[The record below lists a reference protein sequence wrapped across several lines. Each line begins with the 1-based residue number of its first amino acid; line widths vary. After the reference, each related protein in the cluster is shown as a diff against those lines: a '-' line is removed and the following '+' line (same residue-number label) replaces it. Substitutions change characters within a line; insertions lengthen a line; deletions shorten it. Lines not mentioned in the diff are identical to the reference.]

1 MIVKIKKLT
10 PEAIVPKY
18 AHEDDACFDLVATKK
33 FYDEYGNTCYSFG
46 LAFEIPHG
54 FCGLIF
60 PRSSNCKK
68 SLLLANSVGVIDSGY
83 RGEVSARFK
92 PTMIYGDEYK
102 VGDRVAQMMI
112 VPVPRIEFELSEEL
126 TETSRGEGGY
136 GSSGN

>member
-54 FCGLIF
+54 FCGLLF

-68 SLLLANSVGVIDSGY
+68 SLLLTNSVGVIDSGY

-92 PTMIYGDEYK
+92 PTMIDGDEYK

-112 VPVPRIEFELSEEL
+112 VTVPRIEFELSEEL